1 MIKLEKPSDMMNKSR
16 KGQMILNMFK
26 KSKA

>member
-1 MIKLEKPSDMMNKSR
+1 MIKLEKPSDMMNKLR
-16 KGQMILNMFK
+16 KGQMIMNMFN